1 MGLWE
6 PSPLGA
12 ISDPAIICISLGVF
26 LILDDLLYHLGVFKF
41 NVHAKGI
48 RIYRTYFG
56 VALIL
61 LGILIY
67 YLKGCQLTI

>member
-26 LILDDLLYHLGVFKF
+26 LVLDDLLYRLGVFKF
-41 NVHAKGI
+41 HEPPKIRGI
-48 RIYRTYFG
+48 RIYHTYFG

-67 YLKGCQLTI
+67 YLK